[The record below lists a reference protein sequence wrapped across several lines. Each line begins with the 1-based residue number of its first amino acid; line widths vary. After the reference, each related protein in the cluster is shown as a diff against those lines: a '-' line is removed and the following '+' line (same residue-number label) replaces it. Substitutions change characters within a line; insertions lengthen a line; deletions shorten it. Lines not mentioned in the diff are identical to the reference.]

1 MKLRIIKE
9 YKTEKKI
16 ISFFRCLKKIFF
28 FVKKKKI
35 KTILDMDAKKS
46 ATKILIARDKVWKI
60 HIILKFYHL
69 NQFFLW
75 NYIIIGTLYFFL
87 IYRIIYYNEFIHFKI
102 FTIIFLF
109 LGY

>member
-16 ISFFRCLKKIFF
+16 ISFFRCLKKTIFF

-46 ATKILIARDKVWKI
+46 TTKILIARDRGMKDTHNINNLSSKSVLS
-60 HIILKFYHL
+60 LK
-69 NQFFLW
+69 
-75 NYIIIGTLYFFL
+75 LY
-87 IYRIIYYNEFIHFKI
+87 NN
-102 FTIIFLF
+102 
-109 LGY
+109 